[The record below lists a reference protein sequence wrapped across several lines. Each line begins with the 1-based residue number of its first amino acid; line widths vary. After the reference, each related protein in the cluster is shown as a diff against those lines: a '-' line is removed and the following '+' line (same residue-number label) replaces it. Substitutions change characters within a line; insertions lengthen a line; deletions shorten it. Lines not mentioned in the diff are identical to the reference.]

1 MLLLTVLKVNLRPF
15 CSSWFDEALAHSDCD
30 FSRPKNYLMHAKSNI
45 DDFGKP
51 HKKQQCFKI

>member
-1 MLLLTVLKVNLRPF
+1 MRPWRIVTVILVALKLIGCNMKV
-15 CSSWFDEALAHSDCD
+15 
-30 FSRPKNYLMHAKSNI
+30 MHAKSNI